1 MLEEALIHS
10 DQQGLTEAWLAE
22 EFGWDKPA
30 PPPPGRGQQ
39 RETIAWF
46 MDRQV
51 RRMIQC
57 VCSTAVLCV
66 CICIYLAGRSSAR
79 PLPGSWTARCDRRT
93 ITFKNISVCLLR
105 MCVYQDVCMRCMI
118 AWFTDRQ
125 VQHEDQAIVVGL
137 LLGHVWLRELA
148 CAG

>member
-10 DQQGLTEAWLAE
+10 EQGGLTEAWLAE

-51 RRMIQC
+51 RR
-57 VCSTAVLCV
+57 TAVFV
-66 CICIYLAGRSSAR
+66 
-79 PLPGSWTARCDRRT
+79 
-93 ITFKNISVCLLR
+93 
-105 MCVYQDVCMRCMI
+105 
-118 AWFTDRQ
+118 
-125 VQHEDQAIVVGL
+125 
-137 LLGHVWLRELA
+137 
-148 CAG
+148 